1 MVEGRK
7 LHFLTSGARTND
19 LVYHPLTDR
28 PFDHRNALAIRPTVR
43 ASFPLPLPRSHST
56 TAFNNR
62 SRSRSRVGK
71 KKKRRKIIH
80 RIESLFFFK
89 PPYCALLDSSSD
101 GAWYKHRECRFR
113 SCSKLFESRVL
124 SLWICESIHAC
135 KVKLILFCKMF
146 NNDQERFV
154 NSNNQVSVSIKFR
167 KV

>member
-1 MVEGRK
+1 MKQSTAMVEGRK

-80 RIESLFFFK
+80 RIESLFFLN
-89 PPYCALLDSSSD
+89 LLIVRYWIQVQMARGINIENVD
-101 GAWYKHRECRFR
+101 FT
-113 SCSKLFESRVL
+113 LFELVRIARLV
-124 SLWICESIHAC
+124 
-135 KVKLILFCKMF
+135 FM
-146 NNDQERFV
+146 DM
-154 NSNNQVSVSIKFR
+154 
-167 KV
+167 

>member
-101 GAWYKHRECRFR
+101 GAWYKHRECRFHVVR
-113 SCSKLFESRVL
+113 TCSNRASCLYGYVNPSTCVQSKINF
-124 SLWICESIHAC
+124 
-135 KVKLILFCKMF
+135 ILQ
-146 NNDQERFV
+146 DV
-154 NSNNQVSVSIKFR
+154 
-167 KV
+167 

>member
-1 MVEGRK
+1 MKQSTAMVEGRK

-56 TAFNNR
+56 TAFNNH

-80 RIESLFFFK
+80 RIESLFFLN
-89 PPYCALLDSSSD
+89 LLIVRYWIQVQMARGINIENVD
-101 GAWYKHRECRFR
+101 FT
-113 SCSKLFESRVL
+113 LFELVRIARLV
-124 SLWICESIHAC
+124 
-135 KVKLILFCKMF
+135 FM
-146 NNDQERFV
+146 DM
-154 NSNNQVSVSIKFR
+154 
-167 KV
+167 